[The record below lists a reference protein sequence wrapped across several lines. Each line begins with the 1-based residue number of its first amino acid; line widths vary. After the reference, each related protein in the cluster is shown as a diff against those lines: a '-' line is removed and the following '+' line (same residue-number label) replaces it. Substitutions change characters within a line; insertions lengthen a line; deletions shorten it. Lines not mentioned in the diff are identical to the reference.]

1 MKRGKRRLMSFYSR
15 YLLPRLI
22 NYAMTYEEVTR
33 LRRARVPD
41 ASGDVLEVGIGS
53 GLNLPFYSGAVTKL
67 YGVDPSAELLAMAK
81 VNAAGAGFPVELL
94 QQKANGLPLDD
105 DSIDTAVVTW
115 SLCSIDDPAAVLS
128 EMRRVLR
135 PGGAFIFIEHGL
147 SPDIG
152 VRRWQNRL
160 TPVWRRLAGG
170 CHLNRKV
177 DDLLVA
183 AGFDITQ
190 MNTGYMPGPKVT
202 TYIYE
207 GRATKS

>member
-207 GRATKS
+207 GQATKS

>member
-1 MKRGKRRLMSFYSR
+1 MNLYSR

-22 NYAMTYEEVTR
+22 NYAMTHEEVTR
-33 LRRARVPD
+33 LRRARVPE

-53 GLNLPFYSGAVTKL
+53 GLNLPFYTGAVTKL

-81 VNAAGAGFPVELL
+81 RNADTAEFPVELL
-94 QQKANGLPLDD
+94 QQKANGLLLDD

-115 SLCSIDDPAAVLS
+115 SLCSIDDPAAVLR
-128 EMRRVLR
+128 EMWRVLR

-147 SPDIG
+147 SPDSG